1 MSNDKD
7 LGVYLHNK
15 KVFYY
20 LEGGDNYIGNTIER
34 VRKTL
39 IQRSYITPEIGNITI
54 TNYTICSIKE
64 AKMKDYIME
73 PIYLSKHIRK
83 LYEIKQESKSSFSF
97 K

>member
-1 MSNDKD
+1 MSSDKD
-7 LGVYLHNK
+7 LGVYLHSK

-20 LEGGDNYIGNTIER
+20 LEAGDNYIGNTVER

-39 IQRSYITPEIGNITI
+39 IQRGYITPEVGNITAV
-54 TNYTICSIKE
+54 NYTICSIKE
-64 AKMKDYIME
+64 AKMKDYEMK

-83 LYEIKQESKSSFSF
+83 LYEQKQESKSSF